1 MLAHRLERSAADD
14 AGPFSR
20 IIGASPGIA
29 AARNIARRAARG
41 DSNVLL
47 VGETGTG
54 KELFAKAIH
63 LASGRASGPFVAV
76 NCAAIPETLIES
88 ELFGH
93 EHGSFTGARPDGKK
107 GMFEVASSG
116 TIFLDEV
123 GDMPLALQAKVL
135 RVLQERTIQR
145 VGGTAEIPVDIKL
158 IAATNRDLER
168 MVAEGLFRMDLFY
181 RLNVINIRIPPLR
194 ERLDDLEDLVAAII
208 ARLNGVCG
216 THVTHVHPDVLQA
229 FRDYDWPGN
238 VRELENVLER
248 ALNFVD
254 GDEVDL
260 DHLPPYIA
268 EARRGRSGPGPLS
281 RSGSASGWGP
291 ASESGSGGPLP
302 RAPLVRPWGGDR
314 GCGAQPSLR
323 TVLKNEE
330 REAVPRALE
339 ACGNNRT
346 EAAKLLGISR
356 SGLYKKLR
364 EHGIQPRRPRG
375 RSR

>member
-1 MLAHRLERSAADD
+1 M
-14 AGPFSR
+14 
-20 IIGASPGIA
+20 
-29 AARNIARRAARG
+29 
-41 DSNVLL
+41 LL

-88 ELFGH
+88 ELFGY

-145 VGGTAEIPVDIKL
+145 VGGTAEIPVDIRL

-168 MVAEGLFRMDLFY
+168 MVAEGIFRMDLFY

-194 ERLDDLEDLVAAII
+194 ERLDDLEDLVSSII

-216 THVTHVHPDVLQA
+216 THVTRVHPDVLQA

-238 VRELENVLER
+238 VRELENVLEH

-254 GDEVDL
+254 GDEVAL
-260 DHLPPYIA
+260 DHLPPHIA
-268 EARRGRSGPGPLS
+268 EARRGRSGPRPRS

-291 ASESGSGGPLP
+291 ESESGSGGPLP
-302 RAPLVRPWGGDR
+302 RAPLVRPCGGDCRPCGGDR

-330 REAVPRALE
+330 REAVLRALE
-339 ACGNNRT
+339 ACGNNRM

-364 EHGIQPRRPRG
+364 EHGIRPRRPRR

>member
-1 MLAHRLERSAADD
+1 MLLVHRLERSTADD

-88 ELFGH
+88 ELFGY

-145 VGGTAEIPVDIKL
+145 VGGTAEIPIDIRL

-194 ERLDDLEDLVAAII
+194 ERLDDLEDLVSSII

-216 THVTHVHPDVLQA
+216 THVTRVQPAVLHA

-254 GDEVDL
+254 GDEVAL
-260 DHLPPYIA
+260 DHLPPHIA
-268 EARRGRSGPGPLS
+268 EARRGRSGPRPRS
-281 RSGSASGWGP
+281 RSESASGRGP
-291 ASESGSGGPLP
+291 ESGSGGPP
-302 RAPLVRPWGGDR
+302 PCPPLVAPRGGDR

-323 TVLKNEE
+323 NVLKNEE
-330 REAVPRALE
+330 REAVLRALE
-339 ACGNNRT
+339 ACGNNRM

-364 EHGIQPRRPRG
+364 EHGIRPRRPRR